1 VGGLAPPQDQRR
13 DAAVSEGLACS
24 LAPPSRPVLDRLDGR
39 VRVLSAAAAVATI
52 LALGSPVVLAL
63 ALVLGLGLA
72 LLSGLS
78 GRDVAARLVHMEG
91 FLLVL
96 LVVLPLTAPGPTIA
110 LGPVALSQPGLDRA
124 ILVLL
129 RVNLCALAILTLLAG
144 LEPVH
149 LGHALGRLK
158 VPAKLVHLFLF
169 AARYVAVI
177 GEEAGRLHDALR
189 VRAFRPRTSLHTLRT
204 LAYFVGQLLV
214 RAFERAERVDEAM
227 RCRAFAGR
235 FALVADA
242 RLTRHDALFAGGL
255 AIGLAVVL
263 LLDRL
268 A

>member
-1 VGGLAPPQDQRR
+1 M
-13 DAAVSEGLACS
+13 SEGLACGP
-24 LAPPSRPVLDRLDGR
+24 APPPRPLLDRLDGR

-52 LALGSPVVLAL
+52 LALGSPVVLAVAL
-63 ALVLGLGLA
+63 ALGLGLA

-78 GRDVAARLVHMEG
+78 GRDVVARLVHMEG

-110 LGPVALSQPGLDRA
+110 LGPVELSQPGLDRA
-124 ILVLL
+124 VLVLL
-129 RVNLCALAILTLLAG
+129 RVNLCALAILTLLGG

-169 AARYVAVI
+169 SARYVAVI
-177 GEEAGRLHDALR
+177 RAEAVRLHEALR

-255 AIGLAVVL
+255 ATGLFCLL